1 MSRVGAYQTAAA
13 RCGTVIERASRGV
26 PPRIGGGITK
36 HPLARATADALVK
49 DLRQL
54 GAEVRICDPHDPYN
68 LGVFVYL
75 SGCSFQKGDL
85 S

>member
-1 MSRVGAYQTAAA
+1 MSRLSAYQAAA
-13 RCGTVIERASRGV
+13 GRYGTVIESAT
-26 PPRIGGGITK
+26 RIGGGITK

-54 GAEVRICDPHDPYN
+54 GTEAKIYDPRDPNDARI
-68 LGVFVYL
+68 FVYL
-75 SGCSFQKGDL
+75 SGDSFEKGDL